1 MAITGR
7 NAAPPPSLLIGV
19 FSTLTPP
26 LLPFS
31 HTGNF
36 KAVYQRARAHAALC
50 NEEAARRDFNMVEK
64 LDPKLKPFIQQE
76 LKKLCETMRS
86 VRVLQNK
93 TYWDTAQ
100 ERWGPGGGKTRGG
113 GAAKSEESSQKS
125 TKANEKKD
133 NSEKLQKESSAETE
147 RASDAEADP
156 DVRAEQRIKEAE
168 GGRVSAE
175 GLDNENM

>member
-1 MAITGR
+1 M
-7 NAAPPPSLLIGV
+7 
-19 FSTLTPP
+19 
-26 LLPFS
+26 

-50 NEEAARRDFNMVEK
+50 NEEAARRDFNTVEK

-86 VRVLQNK
+86 VHVLQNK

-100 ERWGPGGGKTRGG
+100 ERWGPGGCKARGG
-113 GAAKSEESSQKS
+113 TAKREEFSQKS
-125 TKANEKKD
+125 TKANEKIE
-133 NSEKLQKESSAETE
+133 NSEKQHKESSAETE
-147 RASDAEADP
+147 RAADAEADP

-168 GGRVSAE
+168 SGRVSAE

>member
-1 MAITGR
+1 M
-7 NAAPPPSLLIGV
+7 LIGV
-19 FSTLTPP
+19 SSPLTRP
-26 LLPFS
+26 LLPLV

-50 NEEAARRDFNMVEK
+50 NEEAARRDFNTVEK

-86 VRVLQNK
+86 VHVLQNK

-100 ERWGPGGGKTRGG
+100 ERWGPGGGEARGG
-113 GAAKSEESSQKS
+113 TAKGEESSQKAA
-125 TKANEKKD
+125 KANDKRE
-133 NSEKLQKESSAETE
+133 NSEKQQKESCVETE
-147 RASDAEADP
+147 RAADAEADP

-168 GGRVSAE
+168 SGRVGTE